1 MSNFTFKSEFL
12 LLEFSEVWEL
22 QILHFLVF
30 LVLYLATMTGNI
42 LIIASIALDHRL
54 HTPMYFFLMNMAIL
68 DISTV
73 SVIIPKSMA
82 NSITNSRSITYSGCV
97 AQVFFYFLFA
107 STDFAILTIMAHD
120 RYVAICNPL
129 QYETIM
135 QKRACVQMA
144 GSAWITCFLYAAMHT
159 GSTFSMSFCSNVVN
173 QFFCEIPSLL
183 NISCSD
189 LYLIEVGLLVF
200 GCSLSFGCFIFIIV
214 TYVHIFFAV
223 LKIPS
228 VHGQRKALSTC
239 IPHLAVVCLF
249 ESTAILAYTKPPG
262 NSSSGEDLA
271 IAIIYS
277 MVPPL
282 MNPVI
287 YSMRNKDIKVALWK
301 LLGIR
306 HVSDT
311 ISRIVQ

>member
-1 MSNFTFKSEFL
+1 MSNLTFKSEFL
-12 LLEFSEVWEL
+12 LLEFSEVREL

-30 LVLYLATMTGNI
+30 LVLYLATMTGNL
-42 LIIASIALDHRL
+42 LIILAIAFDHHL
-54 HTPMYFFLMNMAIL
+54 HTPMYFFLMNLAIL
-68 DISTV
+68 DISSV

-82 NSITNSRSITYSGCV
+82 NSITSSRSISYSGCV

-107 STDFAILTIMAHD
+107 STDFAILTVMARD

-129 QYETIM
+129 QYERIM
-135 QKRACVQMA
+135 HKRACVQMA
-144 GSAWITCFLYAAMHT
+144 CSAWITCFLYAAMHT
-159 GSTFSMSFCSNVVN
+159 GSTFSMSFCSKVVN

-189 LYLIEVGLLVF
+189 LYLVEVGLLVF
-200 GCSLSFGCFIFIIV
+200 GCSLSLGCFIFIFV
-214 TYVHIFFAV
+214 TYVHIFSAV

-239 IPHLAVVCLF
+239 IPHLTVVCLF
-249 ESTAILAYTKPPG
+249 ESTAVLAYTRSPT
-262 NSSSGEDLA
+262 NSSSGQDLV

-282 MNPVI
+282 MNPVV
-287 YSMRNKDIKVALWK
+287 YSMRNKNIKVALWK
-301 LLGIR
+301 LLAIR
-306 HVSDT
+306 HTSDS
-311 ISRIVQ
+311 ISRIVL

>member
-1 MSNFTFKSEFL
+1 MSNFTFTSEFL
-12 LLEFSEVWEL
+12 LLEFSEEWEL

-30 LVLYLATMTGNI
+30 LVLYLATLIGNL

-54 HTPMYFFLMNMAIL
+54 HTPMYFFLVNLAIL
-68 DISTV
+68 DISAV
-73 SVIIPKSMA
+73 SVIVPKSMA
-82 NSITNSRSITYSGCV
+82 NSITRSRSISYFGCA
-97 AQVFFYFLFA
+97 AQVFFYALFI
-107 STDFAILTIMAHD
+107 STGFAILTIMAHD

-129 QYETIM
+129 QYESIM

-144 GSAWITCFLYAAMHT
+144 GSAWTTCFIYAAVHT
-159 GSTFSMSFCSNVVN
+159 GFISSMSFCSNVVN

-189 LYLIEVGLLVF
+189 LYLIDLLLLLLGCGL
-200 GCSLSFGCFIFIIV
+200 SLGCFIFIIV
-214 TYVHIFFAV
+214 TYVHIFSAV

-228 VHGQRKALSTC
+228 VHGQRKAFSTC

-249 ESTAILAYTKPPG
+249 ESTAVLAYARPPG
-262 NSSSGEDLA
+262 NSSPGKDLA

-306 HVSDT
+306 HASDT

>member
-1 MSNFTFKSEFL
+1 MSNFTFTSEFL
-12 LLEFSEVWEL
+12 LLGFSEDWEL

-30 LVLYLATMTGNI
+30 LVLYLATMTGNL

-54 HTPMYFFLMNMAIL
+54 HTPMYFFLMNLAIL
-68 DISTV
+68 DISAV
-73 SVIIPKSMA
+73 SVIVPKSMA
-82 NSITNSRSITYSGCV
+82 NSITRSRSISYSGCA
-97 AQVFFYFLFA
+97 AQVFFYVLFV
-107 STDFAILTIMAHD
+107 STDFAILTVMAHD

-129 QYETIM
+129 QYESIM
-135 QKRACVQMA
+135 QKRACVQIA
-144 GSAWITCFLYAAMHT
+144 SYAWTTCFLYAAMHT
-159 GSTFSMSFCSNVVN
+159 GCIFSMNFCSNVVK
-173 QFFCEIPSLL
+173 QFFCEIPPLL

-189 LYLIEVGLLVF
+189 LYLVDLVLLMF
-200 GCSLSFGCFIFIIV
+200 GCGMTVGCFIFIIV
-214 TYVHIFFAV
+214 TYVHIFSAV

-249 ESTAILAYTKPPG
+249 ESTAILAYTRPPG
-262 NSSSGEDLA
+262 NSSSGQDLA
-271 IAIIYS
+271 VAIMYS
-277 MVPPL
+277 VVPPL

-287 YSMRNKDIKVALWK
+287 YSMRNKNIKVALWK

-306 HVSDT
+306 QTSDT